1 LGSGFEVKGEGF
13 VVTIDLLFKGFPGW
27 SPNYGRIG
35 WASIPLIRAEG
46 RNILFDTGHPGMHR
60 LLLQRLADRG
70 VAPGDV
76 HMVVLS
82 HSHWDHSLGF
92 PIFPNVEVVI
102 GRRELEWAL
111 SLAPGDNLS
120 VPGSLMRE
128 LADHPRLHAIEGDT
142 EILPGIRMIDTPG
155 HSPGHMSM
163 VATTEAGTVV
173 MAQDAVKNRAE
184 FIAGVAD
191 QTMDAAA
198 SSASIERVASLGGV
212 VIPGHDRS
220 FMREGSR
227 VVYLE
232 ELQVE
237 ILATV
242 SPNMEEQS
250 IFTLT
255 FR

>member
-1 LGSGFEVKGEGF
+1 MA
-13 VVTIDLLFKGFPGW
+13 TIDLLFKGFPGW
-27 SPNYGRIG
+27 SPNYGRLG
-35 WASIPLIRAEG
+35 WASIPLIRAKG
-46 RNILFDTGHPGMHR
+46 ANILFDTGHNGMHR

-70 VAPGDV
+70 LAPEDI
-76 HMVVLS
+76 HMVVMS

-92 PIFPNVEVVI
+92 PLFPNAEMVI

-111 SLAPGDNLS
+111 GLAPSDNPS

-128 LADHPRLHAIEGDT
+128 LADHPRLRALQGDT
-142 EILPGIRMIDTPG
+142 ELISEVRMIDTPG

-163 VATTEAGTVV
+163 VVTTEMGVV
-173 MAQDAVKNRAE
+173 VIAQDAVKNRAE
-184 FIAGVAD
+184 FLAGVAD

-198 SSASIERVASLGGV
+198 SSASIERVASLADV
-212 VIPGHDRS
+212 VIPGHDRT
-220 FMREGSR
+220 FRREGSR